1 MMLGIAS
8 MLAWIALFSAGLL
21 VDSKPYR
28 DALAKQDVTVHNLV
42 LAALL
47 YTPTSVALLS
57 MLAGLMGGCS
67 SLMYDMRIWR
77 SR

>member
-8 MLAWIALFSAGLL
+8 MLTWVALFSAGLL

-42 LAALL
+42 L
-47 YTPTSVALLS
+47 
-57 MLAGLMGGCS
+57 
-67 SLMYDMRIWR
+67 R
-77 SR
+77 SEERRVGKEC